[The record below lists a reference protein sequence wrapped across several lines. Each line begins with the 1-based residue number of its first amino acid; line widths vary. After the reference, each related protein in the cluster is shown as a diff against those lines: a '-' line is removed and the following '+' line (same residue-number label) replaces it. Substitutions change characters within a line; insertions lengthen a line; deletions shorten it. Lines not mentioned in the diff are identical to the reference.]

1 MSEQA
6 KLNTTRNNHVT
17 TYHAELPLQALGT
30 DMNTLGNGFLFGL
43 LVNDNDGR
51 GRKGWMQTAP
61 GLGDRKDTSSFTTLV
76 LR

>member
-1 MSEQA
+1 
-6 KLNTTRNNHVT
+6 
-17 TYHAELPLQALGT
+17 
-30 DMNTLGNGFLFGL
+30 MNTLRNGFLFGL
-43 LVNDNDGR
+43 LVNDNDGK